1 VAVAPEIPT
10 VAETAL
16 PGFEA
21 ATWFALVAPA
31 DTPRDIVLRLNTE
44 VRRLLTQPDSQRRF
58 ADLGMTSEGSTPEA
72 LDTTI
77 KSEIAKWSKVIK
89 DADIRP
95 QD

>member
-1 VAVAPEIPT
+1 VPDIPT
-10 VAETAL
+10 IAETAL

-44 VRRLLTQPDSQRRF
+44 VRHLLTQPDSQKRF
-58 ADLGMTSEGSTPEA
+58 ADLGMTSEGSTAEA
-72 LDTTI
+72 LDATI

>member
-1 VAVAPEIPT
+1 
-10 VAETAL
+10 
-16 PGFEA
+16 
-21 ATWFALVAPA
+21 
-31 DTPRDIVLRLNTE
+31 
-44 VRRLLTQPDSQRRF
+44 
-58 ADLGMTSEGSTPEA
+58 MTSEGSTPEA